1 MSTSSTTPSLQP
13 RQQFSKIEP
22 AAESYGVTPR
32 TFRNYIGKGLF
43 PAYRVRGQRGLLV
56 DLNEVEAAMR
66 RLPARKAKAAFG
78 SYGPNADIR
87 TLPARPVVVHRAEQ

>member
-1 MSTSSTTPSLQP
+1 MSTTNRRLVTM
-13 RQQFSKIEP
+13 QQCATHEAVSE
-22 AAESYGVTPR
+22 R
-32 TFRNYIGKGLF
+32 TIRNYIGKGYF
-43 PAYRVRGQRGLLV
+43 PAYRMPGVRGLFV

-66 RLPARKAKAAFG
+66 RLPARRAKAAFG